1 MKGLI
6 LSGGRGTRLRPIT
19 YTSAKQLIPIGNKPI
34 LFYGIEALI
43 EAGIKEIGIVVGETK
58 NEIISAVEKENA
70 AVWNIKIKYI
80 YQEEP
85 LGLAHA
91 VKISKDYLGKEPFVM
106 YLGDNLIKGGIKKFV
121 DKFTKDRGTNAQL
134 LLVKVDH
141 PEQFGVAEFK
151 DGKIVRLVE
160 KPKTPPSN
168 YALAGIYIFDESIF
182 EAIEHIKPSWRNE
195 LEITDAIQ
203 YLIDNNYRVNF
214 DYAVGWWKDTGKVE
228 DLLEANRLVL
238 EEMEPYN
245 RGVVD
250 EKSRIE
256 GRVVIEEGCEII
268 NSLLRGPV
276 IIGKNSKIVN
286 SYIGPFTSIHYSV
299 VVENSEIEYSII
311 LAETKIYGVRRISE
325 SLIGRNVEIMHKNDK
340 IPAGYRITAG
350 DSSKI
355 EL

>member
-19 YTSAKQLIPIGNKPI
+19 YTNAKQLIPIGNKPI
-34 LFYGIEALI
+34 LFYGVEALI
-43 EAGIKEIGIVVGETK
+43 EAGIKEIGIVVGETR
-58 NEIISAVEKENA
+58 NEIISAVEEAN
-70 AVWNIKIKYI
+70 AVWNIKIEYI

-91 VKISKDYLGKEPFVM
+91 VKISKDYLGEEPFVM
-106 YLGDNLIKGGIKKFV
+106 YLGDNLVKGGIRKFV
-121 DKFTKDRGTNAQL
+121 NKFLEDRGANAQL

-151 DGKIVRLVE
+151 DGRIVRLVE
-160 KPKTPPSN
+160 KPKEPPSN
-168 YALAGIYIFDESIF
+168 YALAGIYIFDKSIF
-182 EAIEHIKPSWRNE
+182 EAVEHIKPSWRNE

-203 YLIDNNYRVNF
+203 YLIDNKYKVNF
-214 DYAVGWWKDTGKVE
+214 DYIVGWWKDTGKVE

-245 RGVVD
+245 RGAVD
-250 EKSRIE
+250 ERSRLE
-256 GRVVIEEGCEII
+256 GRVVVEEGCQVI
-268 NSLLRGPV
+268 NSVVRGPV
-276 IIGKNSKIVN
+276 VIGKNSKIIN

-299 VVENSEIEYSII
+299 VVENSEVEYSIV
-311 LAETKIYGVRRISE
+311 LAEAKICGVKRISE
-325 SLIGRNVEIMHKNDK
+325 SLIGRNVEIVHRDDK
-340 IPAGYRITAG
+340 IPVGYRITAG